1 MIDQRVEL
9 PKTGMAAE
17 PTVYCVVVNRNGWS
31 DSLACLDA
39 LAMQSYSHLTVI
51 AVDNGS
57 TDDSVARLRAA
68 YADLILIEL
77 PTNKPLVLRE
87 EIMPE
92 LDWQSNLKAD
102 YVWLLNNDTV
112 APPETTTQLVDKIR
126 TSAGVGIVGSVLYYL
141 DEPHKIQAW
150 GGGHINRFLA
160 YSTHFHHPVT
170 LGRDDF
176 LTFASVLV
184 SRDVLLS
191 VGLLHEGYFMYYED
205 ADYCL
210 RARNAGFSLAVAKD
224 TSILHKRG
232 RQRQKGNS

>member
-1 MIDQRVEL
+1 MIDQRAEL

-17 PTVYCVVVNRNGWS
+17 PTVYCVVVNWNGWS

-51 AVDNGS
+51 VVDNGS

-77 PTNKPLVLRE
+77 PTNLGFAGGNNAGIRLAVE
-87 EIMPE
+87 
-92 LDWQSNLKAD
+92 LKAD